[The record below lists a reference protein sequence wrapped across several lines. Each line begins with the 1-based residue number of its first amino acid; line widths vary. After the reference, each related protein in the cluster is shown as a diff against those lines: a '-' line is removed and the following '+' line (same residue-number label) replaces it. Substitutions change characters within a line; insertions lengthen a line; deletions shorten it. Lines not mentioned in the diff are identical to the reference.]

1 MRLKVGHKLF
11 LTLLAATSLVVA
23 VLAGLV
29 GWSVERGFT
38 RYVEARQHE
47 RIESL
52 VEQLAEVYAED
63 GSWDRLAANPRRW
76 RMTLRGVPYL
86 HARATPQ
93 LPWPRNEPRRWPPET
108 EHQPPHR
115 NPRFV
120 PLELRVMLLD
130 ATRTLVYGRKDAQ
143 GQLNL
148 WPIEVE
154 GQVVGYLGVASGPT
168 WERAGDLQFIQRLSQ
183 RLWLLAA
190 LVVLCSAL
198 LAAPVSKH
206 LVRRLR
212 RVIAGTEALAAGR
225 YETRVPA
232 ESSDELG
239 DLARDFNALAE
250 ALERTDRLRCEWMGD
265 VAHEL
270 RTPLAV
276 LRAEIE
282 AVQDGVRPLDR
293 QAADSLHTEVMR
305 LTRLVEDLYQL
316 AMSDLGALSTHKQ
329 RVRPADVLQADV
341 QVLAGKFAERN
352 IQVTSALTP
361 VANAEVYAD
370 ADRLSQLFRNL
381 LQNSL
386 CYTDSGGRLDI
397 TGTRIHQALCLD
409 FQDSAP
415 GVAATDLPRLFERF
429 FRVERSRSRHHG
441 GAGIGLALCR
451 RIVEA
456 HGGTIEAQAAP
467 LGGLRILIRLPLA
480 P

>member
-1 MRLKVGHKLF
+1 
-11 LTLLAATSLVVA
+11 
-23 VLAGLV
+23 
-29 GWSVERGFT
+29 
-38 RYVEARQHE
+38 
-47 RIESL
+47 
-52 VEQLAEVYAED
+52 
-63 GSWDRLAANPRRW
+63 
-76 RMTLRGVPYL
+76 
-86 HARATPQ
+86 
-93 LPWPRNEPRRWPPET
+93 
-108 EHQPPHR
+108 
-115 NPRFV
+115 
-120 PLELRVMLLD
+120 
-130 ATRTLVYGRKDAQ
+130 
-143 GQLNL
+143 
-148 WPIEVE
+148 
-154 GQVVGYLGVASGPT
+154 
-168 WERAGDLQFIQRLSQ
+168 
-183 RLWLLAA
+183 
-190 LVVLCSAL
+190 
-198 LAAPVSKH
+198 
-206 LVRRLR
+206 
-212 RVIAGTEALAAGR
+212 
-225 YETRVPA
+225 
-232 ESSDELG
+232 
-239 DLARDFNALAE
+239 
-250 ALERTDRLRCEWMGD
+250 MGD

-456 HGGTIEAQAAP
+456 HGGTIEAQAA
-467 LGGLRILIRLPLA
+467 LSLQRVIEKSRRGLRLVEHGAVPRQGVHPITFTPQAQYTAVRYLAGDVEVPLDRQPIPLPVVLVPLVHVVPQKRTCPNGFLLNGHGVRTRRLRLLQ
-480 P
+480 

>member
-1 MRLKVGHKLF
+1 M
-11 LTLLAATSLVVA
+11 
-23 VLAGLV
+23 
-29 GWSVERGFT
+29 
-38 RYVEARQHE
+38 
-47 RIESL
+47 
-52 VEQLAEVYAED
+52 
-63 GSWDRLAANPRRW
+63 
-76 RMTLRGVPYL
+76 
-86 HARATPQ
+86 
-93 LPWPRNEPRRWPPET
+93 
-108 EHQPPHR
+108 
-115 NPRFV
+115 
-120 PLELRVMLLD
+120 
-130 ATRTLVYGRKDAQ
+130 
-143 GQLNL
+143 
-148 WPIEVE
+148 
-154 GQVVGYLGVASGPT
+154 
-168 WERAGDLQFIQRLSQ
+168 
-183 RLWLLAA
+183 
-190 LVVLCSAL
+190 
-198 LAAPVSKH
+198 
-206 LVRRLR
+206 
-212 RVIAGTEALAAGR
+212 
-225 YETRVPA
+225 
-232 ESSDELG
+232 
-239 DLARDFNALAE
+239 
-250 ALERTDRLRCEWMGD
+250 
-265 VAHEL
+265 
-270 RTPLAV
+270 